1 MNYFTNGKIY
11 NSQNIQN
18 LDREEIQYL
27 PCFQK
32 LSSLFN
38 PQDYDILINREDYG
52 RWLFVD
58 LINRISLTSVK
69 IYLKDAH
76 KPIDDP
82 VNVNVIQAA
91 INHFQSGNEE
101 KLILNHRV

>member
-1 MNYFTNGKIY
+1 MNYCTNGKIY
-11 NSQNIQN
+11 NSQDIQN

-27 PCFQK
+27 SCFQR
-32 LSSLFN
+32 LASAFN
-38 PQDYDILINREDYG
+38 PQYYDILINKEDYG
-52 RWLFVD
+52 RLLFVD
-58 LINRISLTSVK
+58 LIDRISLTAVK

-82 VNVNVIQAA
+82 VNGNVIQAA

-101 KLILNHRV
+101 KLILNRRV